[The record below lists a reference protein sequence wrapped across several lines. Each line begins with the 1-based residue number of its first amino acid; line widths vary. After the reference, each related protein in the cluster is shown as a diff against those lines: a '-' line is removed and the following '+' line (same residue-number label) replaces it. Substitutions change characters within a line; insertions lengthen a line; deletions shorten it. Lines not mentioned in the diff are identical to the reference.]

1 MRLLR
6 EGKKKK
12 GTDKNRPC
20 VAPSRIVTPMS
31 ASSLPDREN
40 PSLSF
45 RVADAG
51 SDGRRAAGAPCAA
64 MGIHGF
70 GPRFLFSFPAGRA
83 ISVSTLRGCRRQAHW
98 RLSGCQKA
106 AGFKTGYLLRGAPK
120 AFQGL
125 EMAAGVRSGGTHPGL
140 APRPHNRHIRARLLL
155 RPGGAGEH
163 CGSQTLWELGPT
175 HTHQSRTWRD
185 STHPRSCVLR

>member
-20 VAPSRIVTPMS
+20 AAPSRNVTPVS

-64 MGIHGF
+64 MGTHGF
-70 GPRFLFSFPAGRA
+70 GPWFLFSFPAGRA

-125 EMAAGVRSGGTHPGL
+125 EMAAGVRSGGTHPRL

>member
-20 VAPSRIVTPMS
+20 VAPSRIVTPVS

-51 SDGRRAAGAPCAA
+51 SDGYRAAGAPCAA

-98 RLSGCQKA
+98 RLSGCQRA

-185 STHPRSCVLR
+185 FTHPRSCVLR

>member
-20 VAPSRIVTPMS
+20 VAPSRNVTPMS

-51 SDGRRAAGAPCAA
+51 SDGCRAAGAPCAA

>member
-20 VAPSRIVTPMS
+20 AAPSRNVTPVS
-31 ASSLPDREN
+31 ASSLPDRGN

-163 CGSQTLWELGPT
+163 CGFQTLWELGPT

>member
-1 MRLLR
+1 MGRGRGQRERVRLLR

-20 VAPSRIVTPMS
+20 AAPSRNMTPMS

-51 SDGRRAAGAPCAA
+51 SDGCRVAGAPCAA

-155 RPGGAGEH
+155 RPGGAG
-163 CGSQTLWELGPT
+163 
-175 HTHQSRTWRD
+175 
-185 STHPRSCVLR
+185 

>member
-51 SDGRRAAGAPCAA
+51 SDGCRAAGAPCAA

>member
-20 VAPSRIVTPMS
+20 VAPSRIVTPVS

-175 HTHQSRTWRD
+175 HTHQSRTWWD

>member
-20 VAPSRIVTPMS
+20 AAPSRNVTPVS

-51 SDGRRAAGAPCAA
+51 SDGCRAAGAPCAA

>member
-51 SDGRRAAGAPCAA
+51 SDGCRAAGAPCAA

-98 RLSGCQKA
+98 RLSGCQRA

-185 STHPRSCVLR
+185 FTHPRSCVLR

>member
-20 VAPSRIVTPMS
+20 AAPSQNVTPVS

-51 SDGRRAAGAPCAA
+51 SDGCRAAGAPCAA

>member
-20 VAPSRIVTPMS
+20 AAPSRNVTPVS

-45 RVADAG
+45 RAADAG
-51 SDGRRAAGAPCAA
+51 SDGCRAAGAPCAA

-155 RPGGAGEH
+155 RPGGAGKH

>member
-20 VAPSRIVTPMS
+20 VAPSRNVTPVS

-140 APRPHNRHIRARLLL
+140 APRPHNRHIRARLG
-155 RPGGAGEH
+155 GGALWLSNSLGTRSH
-163 CGSQTLWELGPT
+163 PHAPKQDLAGLHPSQELCFTLKLK
-175 HTHQSRTWRD
+175 
-185 STHPRSCVLR
+185 

>member
-20 VAPSRIVTPMS
+20 VAPSRIVTPVS
-31 ASSLPDREN
+31 ASSLPDRGN